1 MANKSDV
8 KKLKQEIKDTKAK
21 IKQKKKDLKELKK
34 SLKKSK
40 KAKQLCFEMMAL
52 RQKTEEDSVGCPL
65 FYH

>member
-21 IKQKKKDLKELKK
+21 IKQKKKDLKDLKK

-40 KAKQLCFEMMAL
+40 KAKQLFEMMAL

-65 FYH
+65 FCY